1 LIIDPSLVLL
11 EQWKT
16 AIEIDLG
23 FEVTSSIGGN
33 YVRRIDM
40 GCTVT
45 IGTVQSVAPIGNA
58 LRNFFKLIVADE
70 CHRYGAETFQH
81 ALLPDVRYRMGLT
94 ATLERSDNGV
104 DEVLVPYFNRKVLSY
119 DFGQARKDR
128 VIAPYGVA
136 CIGVK
141 LSSQEQF
148 DYDEAG
154 RNSGRSRWSL
164 VQNYDYPNQ
173 FGQFIAKAQSASAYG
188 DHEGVLAR
196 QFLSGIQ
203 RRKQIISETPAKQE
217 VIPYIAAGIREAS
230 STLVFCETKD
240 AAETLSEQ
248 LNDQGVISMPYHSGL
263 STASRDEILEDL
275 TSGWLNCVVAV
286 RALDEGVDL
295 PEVDCGVIISGTSQK
310 RQMIQRMGRVLR
322 KKSDE
327 RGTIFFIVYAKDTSE
342 DPMLGDP
349 DDGYISLVLNNAET
363 YLEYDSDDLDQES
376 LSNFVRG
383 CIDTSEL

>member
-1 LIIDPSLVLL
+1 MWNCRGGNRNKKKQGSNLYQKHIGKNGHRALIIDPSLVLL

-148 DYDEAG
+148 DAKT
-154 RNSGRSRWSL
+154 WS
-164 VQNYDYPNQ
+164 NT
-173 FGQFIAKAQSASAYG
+173 FGFIFEITNPRRMNG
-188 DHEGVLAR
+188 GGV
-196 QFLSGIQ
+196 
-203 RRKQIISETPAKQE
+203 
-217 VIPYIAAGIREAS
+217 
-230 STLVFCETKD
+230 
-240 AAETLSEQ
+240 
-248 LNDQGVISMPYHSGL
+248 
-263 STASRDEILEDL
+263 
-275 TSGWLNCVVAV
+275 
-286 RALDEGVDL
+286 
-295 PEVDCGVIISGTSQK
+295 
-310 RQMIQRMGRVLR
+310 
-322 KKSDE
+322 
-327 RGTIFFIVYAKDTSE
+327 
-342 DPMLGDP
+342 
-349 DDGYISLVLNNAET
+349 
-363 YLEYDSDDLDQES
+363 
-376 LSNFVRG
+376 
-383 CIDTSEL
+383 EL

>member
-1 LIIDPSLVLL
+1 MMFLAFAPGCSFVYRNKNLPKVQDNNFNREIISNFSKAISRDP
-11 EQWKT
+11 
-16 AIEIDLG
+16 
-23 FEVTSSIGGN
+23 N
-33 YVRRIDM
+33 
-40 GCTVT
+40 
-45 IGTVQSVAPIGNA
+45 
-58 LRNFFKLIVADE
+58 NFLF
-70 CHRYGAETFQH
+70 Y
-81 ALLPDVRYRMGLT
+81 
-94 ATLERSDNGV
+94 LERG
-104 DEVLVPYFNRKVLSY
+104 
-119 DFGQARKDR
+119 
-128 VIAPYGVA
+128 
-136 CIGVK
+136 
-141 LSSQEQF
+141 
-148 DYDEAG
+148 
-154 RNSGRSRWSL
+154 
-164 VQNYDYPNQ
+164 
-173 FGQFIAKAQSASAYG
+173 IAKHDYRDYQGAIKDFNNSFSLSPNLKIMFHMANSKYAYG

-248 LNDQGVISMPYHSGL
+248 LNDQGVMSMPYHSGL
-263 STASRDEILEDL
+263 STTSRDEILEDL

-349 DDGYISLVLNNAET
+349 DDGYISLILNNAET
-363 YLEYDSDDLDQES
+363 YLEYDSDDLDRFGE
-376 LSNFVRG
+376 R
-383 CIDTSEL
+383 